1 MGIQQILSIGA
12 LAIFTFVV
20 LTFSSSSN
28 VQYDSSNFNEA
39 VIVATGIGESFIEKI
54 QKKAFDEN
62 TVSTAFSSTD
72 SLTIVN
78 NLGYDTGESAI
89 ETFDD
94 IDDFDDFDDDSIEY
108 TNKLGSFEIEIS
120 VYYINKLNPDVASV
134 TPTFLKRFDIH
145 VSNTYLAFTE
155 GSSETLSFSGI
166 ISY

>member
-12 LAIFTFVV
+12 LSIFTFVV

-72 SLTIVN
+72 SLTVFN
-78 NLGYDTGESAI
+78 SFGYDTGEYAI

-94 IDDFDDFDDDSIEY
+94 IDDFHNYSITQ
-108 TNKLGSFEIEIS
+108 TNKLGTFSIGIR
-120 VYYINKLNPDVASV
+120 VYYINKINPDVVSA
-134 TPTFLKRFDIH
+134 TPTFLKRFDVH
-145 VSNTYLAFTE
+145 VTNTYLAFTE
-155 GSSETLSFSGI
+155 GSSPTLSFSGI